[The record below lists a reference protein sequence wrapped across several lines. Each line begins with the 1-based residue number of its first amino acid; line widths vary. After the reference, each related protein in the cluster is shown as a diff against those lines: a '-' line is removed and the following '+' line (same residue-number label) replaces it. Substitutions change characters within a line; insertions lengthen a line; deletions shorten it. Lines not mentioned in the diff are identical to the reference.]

1 MLYLVKNTFI
11 CYYIRVKQIR
21 KEQKMRHFENAK
33 SVQAQLDEIRQLKE
47 KVQILES
54 EMKDYMDAN
63 NIDILKGETLCYDRV
78 LVKDSLQFDKE
89 KFKND
94 NPKLYEQYKTKEKA
108 GGYRYT
114 VKALK

>member
-1 MLYLVKNTFI
+1 MT
-11 CYYIRVKQIR
+11 
-21 KEQKMRHFENAK
+21 RHFENSA
-33 SVQAQLDEIRQLKE
+33 SVQAQLNEIKDLKE
-47 KVQILES
+47 KIKILED
-54 EMKDYMDAN
+54 EMKTYMDTN

-78 LVKDSLQFDKE
+78 LVKDSLQFDTT

>member
-1 MLYLVKNTFI
+1 MA
-11 CYYIRVKQIR
+11 
-21 KEQKMRHFENAK
+21 RHFNNAK
-33 SVQAQLDEIRQLKE
+33 SVQEQLDEIRQLKE
-47 KVQILES
+47 KIQILES
-54 EMKDYMDAN
+54 EMKDYMDIN
-63 NIDILKGETLCYDRV
+63 NLDILKGETLCYDRT
-78 LVKDSLQFDKE
+78 LVKDTLIFDTT

>member
-1 MLYLVKNTFI
+1 MT
-11 CYYIRVKQIR
+11 
-21 KEQKMRHFENAK
+21 RHFENQK
-33 SVQAQLDEIRQLKE
+33 SVQEQLNEIRELKE
-47 KVQILES
+47 KIQILES
-54 EMKDYMDAN
+54 EMKDYMDAH

-114 VKALK
+114 IKALK